1 MTAKEVSDGLAM
13 KSTAI
18 NINLPSWTS
27 STATALTEQQM
38 QDESQRKKRNQLYI
52 GIGILAVLVVSL
64 FMIKK
69 K

>member
-13 KSTAI
+13 KSTSI

-27 STATALTEQQM
+27 STSTALTEQQM
-38 QDESQRKKRNQLYI
+38 QEDSQRKKRNQLYV
-52 GIGILAVLVVSL
+52 GLAVLAVLVVAI
-64 FMIKK
+64 FMVKK